1 MGATQYCS
9 ANQSRRV
16 EWLCL
21 GTNRGCEGVDSHIQF
36 LLVRA
41 ANSSV
46 VGNPEA
52 RNSARNAARSPTSS
66 DSSTPVCK
74 LESKLLR
81 MIVGR
86 RRELEA
92 KLRACCRRG
101 GHAPSL
107 RSRPAARR
115 TIPALLEGRAA
126 RRSRAVVAL
135 QPKCQQ
141 DDCPALPLYAGVDA
155 GIAAGCHC
163 AVDSSR
169 RALSATAQPLGRPVA
184 QRRQSFWI
192 VLP

>member
-1 MGATQYCS
+1 MGAMSSFRTLARGRHESRFACDMGATQYYS

-86 RRELEA
+86 RRELKA
-92 KLRACCRRG
+92 KLRASSFSCDPR
-101 GHAPSL
+101 
-107 RSRPAARR
+107 
-115 TIPALLEGRAA
+115 IFFGRA
-126 RRSRAVVAL
+126 SF
-135 QPKCQQ
+135 C
-141 DDCPALPLYAGVDA
+141 LYD
-155 GIAAGCHC
+155 
-163 AVDSSR
+163 
-169 RALSATAQPLGRPVA
+169 
-184 QRRQSFWI
+184 
-192 VLP
+192 